1 MLDLVLKFAQSC
13 REAELRVS
21 TAELIDCAGQLEL
34 IDMIDEDQF
43 KATLR
48 ANFAKSRREQKNFD
62 RLYHLFFH
70 EMRPDPTVAPER
82 LENGGLSKDLAELLD
97 QMAERDEANPL
108 DQAIMDFLAGD
119 PLPYLREI
127 QRIENQAEAPR
138 HQLKSNLGQLSS
150 RLEVMLRINRFRD
163 RIRELP
169 GEDQTP
175 SVSSD
180 RRRAVDHL
188 IQRLNTA
195 NRMLTEDT
203 RPYNEA
209 LQQVKNYDTH
219 YADLGEKP
227 FASLSAKEIQDMRDG
242 IEELVRKLKDAVTR
256 RYASRNKGMLDV
268 KKTLRHAGRFQGVP
282 VELKFKDRPLRKAKI
297 VTLCDVSGSVWSAA
311 RFMLNMIYSLQD
323 CFSDVKS
330 FAFVCFPTNI
340 TDIFEKNEVNR
351 AIEKVMA
358 ETDIQFDSLTD
369 YGEVLYQFH
378 RDHLH
383 LLNRRTTL
391 IIVGDGRS
399 NYHNPREKL
408 LEEIRAKCR
417 RVIWLNPEP
426 EEFWGTGDS
435 EMNTYKAYAHEV
447 RPCRNLNQ
455 LIDFIEDL
463 VL

>member
-1 MLDLVLKFAQSC
+1 MLDLILKFAAAC
-13 REAELRVS
+13 READLRVS
-21 TAELIDCAGQLEL
+21 TAELIDCTGQLEL
-34 IDMIDEDQF
+34 IDLLDENQF
-43 KATLR
+43 KAALR
-48 ANFAKSRREQKNFD
+48 TNFAKSRREQKNFD

-70 EMRPDPTVAPER
+70 EMRQDLAADPDHPED
-82 LENGGLSKDLAELLD
+82 GPLSKDLTELLN
-97 QMAERDEANPL
+97 QMAERMEDNPL

-119 PLPYLREI
+119 PIAYLKEI
-127 QRIENQAEAPR
+127 QRVETQAETPR

-150 RLEVMLRINRFRD
+150 RLEIMLRLNKAKGQ
-163 RIRELP
+163 IRELLKENP
-169 GEDQTP
+169 DILASG
-175 SVSSD
+175 
-180 RRRAVDHL
+180 RRKQATEHL
-188 IQRLNTA
+188 NQRLNTA
-195 NRMLTEDT
+195 NRMLTEET
-203 RPYNEA
+203 KPYNEA
-209 LQQVKNYDTH
+209 LQQVKTHDIH

-227 FASLSAKEIQDMRDG
+227 FGSLTAAEIQDMRDG
-242 IEELVRKLKDAVTR
+242 IEQLIRKLKDAVTR

-268 KKTLRHAGRFQGVP
+268 KKTLRYAGRFQGVP
-282 VELKFKDRPLRKAKI
+282 IELKFKDRPLRKAKI

-340 TDIFEKNEVNR
+340 TDIFEKNEVNQ
-351 AIEKVMA
+351 AIEKVMTD
-358 ETDIQFDSLTD
+358 TDIPFDSLTD
-369 YGEVLYQFH
+369 YGEVFHQFH

-383 LLNRRTTL
+383 ILNKRTTL

-408 LEEIRAKCR
+408 LEEMRAKCR
-417 RVIWLNPEP
+417 RVVWLNPEP

-435 EMNTYKAYAHEV
+435 EMNTYKAYCHEV
-447 RPCRNLNQ
+447 RACRNLNQ